1 MDTLKNAFGLTK
13 MKTNRPLLYFFSD
26 AIKTVNNRAD
36 VRCILDGPDFTP
48 WWVKTDVASCKG
60 KDINR
65 LEQEHFLWGKVADQ
79 SCVKASAGNTSEIF
93 HQCGVFSRLV

>member
-1 MDTLKNAFGLTK
+1 MEIKKVL
-13 MKTNRPLLYFFSD
+13 FSD

-48 WWVKTDVASCKG
+48 WWVKTDAASCKG

-93 HQCGVFSRLV
+93 HQCDSVHASHLQVHLSMNLFRL